1 MTYDRIRFRKRFQ
14 KGGRYMFEIRNLSL
28 SFAGRQLLEPTDLI
42 FERGKVYT
50 IYGKSGVGKSS
61 LLNKIGLISATDPSV
76 SYFFD
81 GKEIDTENKKS
92 ASAFIAEEVAF
103 VFQGQNLIND
113 LTVFEN
119 LRLALN
125 FYGLNPDEIE
135 SKIDTV
141 LADLEISSLKHAYPE
156 DLSGGEEQR
165 VTIARALVTEKT
177 LILADEPT
185 SSLDKENREKVSS
198 LLIDLAHKY
207 HKIVLIVS
215 HDEAM
220 IARGDVQLHFKDHQL
235 VGNCLILNSDEGI
248 KDSKKWTSYLSS
260 SHTKLSVLKHR
271 RPFLPR
277 LLAFFIAFV
286 VAIAVTSINFQSL
299 FADKYHQLVNNSLEN
314 GFLVIND
321 SLHLQTTKVL
331 DDFLSFDKDEIAS
344 ISTSQNIQTIKPYIE
359 FLSLGMTFDNSKD
372 YSQLQ
377 KNFQPTLTI
386 DGQTRSLTRNFSIQ
400 PLYQT
405 NTTQRQIE
413 YFDRSNEKGIYL
425 SEQFIS
431 DEKLPNIVSG
441 STVTLTFYIPISL
454 YESSMEKE
462 GNVLKGDGDLF
473 VKVDKTY
480 PVLGIVKK
488 SYPFEYSPHG
498 NTLFMN
504 IAEMEE
510 LQNEAIQQH
519 PMTKMALD
527 GFPLKSWMPSAIHVL
542 LKDSSAIPEELS
554 RIRAI
559 SSQITILSSYENY
572 EEFNKGLTYIRQFL
586 MLLSLVLLILV
597 IAVLSFVFFL
607 LNRPRRFEVGIL
619 KSLGYSTQNIV
630 WLFLKELIGYG
641 KTISILASCLLVILS
656 ILAIQ
661 VLKLE
666 VSDVFQFYLTS
677 VFTLIGLSVSVL
689 IISGLLPI
697 YTTCRQT
704 VVDTIRKNG

>member
-1 MTYDRIRFRKRFQ
+1 
-14 KGGRYMFEIRNLSL
+14 MFEIRNLSL
-28 SFAGRQLLEPTDLI
+28 SFAGRRLLEPTDLI

-61 LLNKIGLISATDPSV
+61 LLNKIGLLSATDPSV

-81 GKEIDTENKKS
+81 GKEIDIENKKS
-92 ASAFIAEEVAF
+92 VSVFIAEEVAF
-103 VFQGQNLIND
+103 VFQGRNLIND

-125 FYGLNPDEIE
+125 FYDLSPDEIE

-141 LADLEISSLKHAYPE
+141 LADLQISSLKHAYPE

-165 VTIARALVTEKT
+165 VAIARALVTGKT

-185 SSLDKENREKVSS
+185 SSLDKENREKVSA

-220 IARGDVQLHFKDHQL
+220 IAIGDVQLHFKDHKL

-248 KDSKKWTSYLSS
+248 KDYKKWSSCLSS

-277 LLAFFIAFV
+277 LLAFFISLV

-331 DDFLSFDKDEIAS
+331 DDFLSFDKEEITS
-344 ISTSQNIQTIKPYIE
+344 ISTSQNIQTVNPYIE

-441 STVTLTFYIPISL
+441 TTVTLTFYIPISL
-454 YESSMEKE
+454 YESSIEKE
-462 GNVLKGDGDLF
+462 GNILKGDGDLF

-488 SYPFEYSPHG
+488 SYPFEYSPYG

-542 LKDSSAIPEELS
+542 LKDSGAIPEELS

-656 ILAIQ
+656 ILAMQ

-666 VSDVFQFYLTS
+666 ISDVFKFYLTS

>member
-1 MTYDRIRFRKRFQ
+1 
-14 KGGRYMFEIRNLSL
+14 MFEIRNLSL
-28 SFAGRQLLEPTDLI
+28 SFAGRWLLEPTDLI

-61 LLNKIGLISATDPSV
+61 LLNKIGLLSATDPSV

-81 GKEIDTENKKS
+81 GKEIDIENKKS
-92 ASAFIAEEVAF
+92 VSVFIAEEVAF
-103 VFQGQNLIND
+103 VFQGRNLIND

-125 FYGLNPDEIE
+125 FYDLSPDEIE

-141 LADLEISSLKHAYPE
+141 LVDLQISSLKHAYPE

-165 VTIARALVTEKT
+165 VAIARALVTGKT

-185 SSLDKENREKVSS
+185 SSLDKENREKVSA

-220 IARGDVQLHFKDHQL
+220 IAIGDVQLHFKDHKL

-248 KDSKKWTSYLSS
+248 KDSKKWFSCLSS

-277 LLAFFIAFV
+277 LLAFFIALV

-299 FADKYHQLVNNSLEN
+299 FADKYHKLVNNSLEN

-331 DDFLSFDKDEIAS
+331 DDFLSFDKEEITS
-344 ISTSQNIQTIKPYIE
+344 ISTSQNIQTVKPYME

-386 DGQTRSLTRNFSIQ
+386 DGQIRSLTRNFSIQ

-441 STVTLTFYIPISL
+441 TTVTLTFYIPISL
-454 YESSMEKE
+454 YESSIEKE
-462 GNVLKGDGDLF
+462 GNILKGDGDLF

-488 SYPFEYSPHG
+488 SYPFEYSPYG

-542 LKDSSAIPEELS
+542 LKDSGAIPEELS

-656 ILAIQ
+656 ILAMQ

-666 VSDVFQFYLTS
+666 ISDVFKFYLTS

>member
-1 MTYDRIRFRKRFQ
+1 
-14 KGGRYMFEIRNLSL
+14 MFEIRNLSL
-28 SFAGRQLLEPTDLI
+28 SFAGRRLLEPTDLI

-61 LLNKIGLISATDPSV
+61 LLNKIGLLSATDHSV

-81 GKEIDTENKKS
+81 GKEIDIENKKS
-92 ASAFIAEEVAF
+92 VSVFIAEEVAF
-103 VFQGQNLIND
+103 VFQGRNLIND

-125 FYGLNPDEIE
+125 FYGLSPDEIE

-141 LADLEISSLKHAYPE
+141 LADLQISSLKHAYPE

-165 VTIARALVTEKT
+165 VTIARALVTGKT

-185 SSLDKENREKVSS
+185 SSLDKENREKVSA

-215 HDEAM
+215 YDEAM
-220 IARGDVQLHFKDHQL
+220 IAIGDVQLHFKDHKL

-248 KDSKKWTSYLSS
+248 KDSKKWSSCLSS

-277 LLAFFIAFV
+277 LLAFFIALV

-331 DDFLSFDKDEIAS
+331 DDFLSFDKEEITS
-344 ISTSQNIQTIKPYIE
+344 ISTSQNIQTVKPYME

-431 DEKLPNIVSG
+431 DEKLPNIVAG
-441 STVTLTFYIPISL
+441 TTVTLTFYIPISL
-454 YESSMEKE
+454 YESSIEKE
-462 GNVLKGDGDLF
+462 GNILKGDGDLF

-488 SYPFEYSPHG
+488 SYPFEYSPYG

-542 LKDSSAIPEELS
+542 LKDSGAIPEELS

-586 MLLSLVLLILV
+586 MLLSLVLLILI

-656 ILAIQ
+656 ILAMQ

-666 VSDVFQFYLTS
+666 ISDVFKFYLTS

>member
-1 MTYDRIRFRKRFQ
+1 
-14 KGGRYMFEIRNLSL
+14 MFEIRNLSL
-28 SFAGRQLLEPTDLI
+28 SFAGRRLLEPTDLI

-61 LLNKIGLISATDPSV
+61 LLNKIGLLSATDPSV

-81 GKEIDTENKKS
+81 GKEIDIENKKS
-92 ASAFIAEEVAF
+92 VSVFIAEEVAF
-103 VFQGQNLIND
+103 VFQGRNLIND

-125 FYGLNPDEIE
+125 FYDLSPDEIE

-141 LADLEISSLKHAYPE
+141 LADLQISSLKHAYPE

-165 VTIARALVTEKT
+165 VAIARALVTGKT

-185 SSLDKENREKVSS
+185 SSLDKENREKVSA

-220 IARGDVQLHFKDHQL
+220 IAIGDVQLHFKDHKL
-235 VGNCLILNSDEGI
+235 VENCLILNSDEGI
-248 KDSKKWTSYLSS
+248 KDSKKWSSCLSS

-277 LLAFFIAFV
+277 LLAFFIALV

-331 DDFLSFDKDEIAS
+331 DDFLSFDKEEITS
-344 ISTSQNIQTIKPYIE
+344 ISTSQNIQTVKPYME

-386 DGQTRSLTRNFSIQ
+386 DGQNRSLTRNFSIQ

-441 STVTLTFYIPISL
+441 TTVTLTFYIPISL
-454 YESSMEKE
+454 YESSIEKE
-462 GNVLKGDGDLF
+462 GNILKGDGDLF

-488 SYPFEYSPHG
+488 SYPFEYSPYG

-519 PMTKMALD
+519 PMTKIALD

-542 LKDSSAIPEELS
+542 LKDSGAIPEELS

-656 ILAIQ
+656 ILAMQ

-666 VSDVFQFYLTS
+666 ISDVFKFYLTS

>member
-1 MTYDRIRFRKRFQ
+1 
-14 KGGRYMFEIRNLSL
+14 MFEIRNLSL
-28 SFAGRQLLEPTDLI
+28 SFAGRRLLEPTDLI

-61 LLNKIGLISATDPSV
+61 LLNKIGLLSATDPSV

-81 GKEIDTENKKS
+81 GKEIDIENKKS
-92 ASAFIAEEVAF
+92 VSVFIAEEVAF
-103 VFQGQNLIND
+103 VFQGRNLIND

-125 FYGLNPDEIE
+125 FYDLSPDEIE

-141 LADLEISSLKHAYPE
+141 LADLQISSLKHAYPE

-165 VTIARALVTEKT
+165 VAIARALVTGKT

-185 SSLDKENREKVSS
+185 SSLDKENREKVSA

-220 IARGDVQLHFKDHQL
+220 IAIGDVQLHFKDHKL

-248 KDSKKWTSYLSS
+248 KDSKKWSSCLSS

-277 LLAFFIAFV
+277 LLAFFIALV

-331 DDFLSFDKDEIAS
+331 DDFLSFDKEEITS
-344 ISTSQNIQTIKPYIE
+344 ISTSQNIQTVKPYME

-386 DGQTRSLTRNFSIQ
+386 DGQIRSLTRNFSIQ

-441 STVTLTFYIPISL
+441 TTVTLTFYIPISL
-454 YESSMEKE
+454 YESSIEKE
-462 GNVLKGDGDLF
+462 GNILKGDGDLF

-488 SYPFEYSPHG
+488 SYPFEYSPYG

-542 LKDSSAIPEELS
+542 LKDSGAIPEELS

-656 ILAIQ
+656 ILAMQ

-666 VSDVFQFYLTS
+666 ISDVFKFYLTS

>member
-1 MTYDRIRFRKRFQ
+1 
-14 KGGRYMFEIRNLSL
+14 MFEIRNLSL
-28 SFAGRQLLEPTDLI
+28 SFAGRRLLEPTDLI

-61 LLNKIGLISATDPSV
+61 LLNKIGLLSATDPSV

-81 GKEIDTENKKS
+81 GKEIDIENKKS
-92 ASAFIAEEVAF
+92 VSVFIAEEVAF
-103 VFQGQNLIND
+103 VFQGRNLIND

-125 FYGLNPDEIE
+125 FYDLSPDEIE

-141 LADLEISSLKHAYPE
+141 LADLQISSLKHAYPE

-165 VTIARALVTEKT
+165 VAIARALVTGKT

-185 SSLDKENREKVSS
+185 SSLDKENREKISA

-220 IARGDVQLHFKDHQL
+220 IAIGDVQLHFKDHKL

-248 KDSKKWTSYLSS
+248 KDSKKWSSCLSS
-260 SHTKLSVLKHR
+260 FHTKLSVLKHR

-277 LLAFFIAFV
+277 LLAFFISLV

-331 DDFLSFDKDEIAS
+331 DDFLSFDKEEITS
-344 ISTSQNIQTIKPYIE
+344 ISTSQNIQTVNPYIE

-441 STVTLTFYIPISL
+441 TTVTLTFYIPISL
-454 YESSMEKE
+454 YESSIEKE
-462 GNVLKGDGDLF
+462 GNILKGDGGLF

-488 SYPFEYSPHG
+488 SYPFEYSPYG

-542 LKDSSAIPEELS
+542 LKDSGAIPEELS

-656 ILAIQ
+656 ILAMQ

-666 VSDVFQFYLTS
+666 ISDVFKFYLTS

>member
-1 MTYDRIRFRKRFQ
+1 
-14 KGGRYMFEIRNLSL
+14 MFEIRNLSL
-28 SFAGRQLLEPTDLI
+28 SFAGRRLLEPTDLI

-61 LLNKIGLISATDPSV
+61 LLNKIGLLSATDPSV

-81 GKEIDTENKKS
+81 GKEIDIENKKS
-92 ASAFIAEEVAF
+92 VSVFIAEEVAF
-103 VFQGQNLIND
+103 VFQGRNLIND

-125 FYGLNPDEIE
+125 FYDLSPDEIE

-141 LADLEISSLKHAYPE
+141 LADLQISSLKHAYPE

-165 VTIARALVTEKT
+165 VAIARALVTGKT

-185 SSLDKENREKVSS
+185 SSLDKENREKVSA

-220 IARGDVQLHFKDHQL
+220 IAIGDVQLHFKDHKL

-248 KDSKKWTSYLSS
+248 KDSKKWSSCLSS

-277 LLAFFIAFV
+277 LLAFFISLV

-331 DDFLSFDKDEIAS
+331 DDFLSFDKEEITS
-344 ISTSQNIQTIKPYIE
+344 ISTSQNIQTVNPYIE

-441 STVTLTFYIPISL
+441 TTVTLTFYIPISL
-454 YESSMEKE
+454 YESSIEKE
-462 GNVLKGDGDLF
+462 GNILKGDGDLF

-488 SYPFEYSPHG
+488 SYPFEYSPYG

-527 GFPLKSWMPSAIHVL
+527 GFPLKSWMPSTIHVL
-542 LKDSSAIPEELS
+542 LKDSGAIPEELS

-656 ILAIQ
+656 ILAMQ

-666 VSDVFQFYLTS
+666 ISDVFKFYLTS

>member
-1 MTYDRIRFRKRFQ
+1 
-14 KGGRYMFEIRNLSL
+14 MFEIRNLSL
-28 SFAGRQLLEPTDLI
+28 SFAGRRLLEPTDLI

-61 LLNKIGLISATDPSV
+61 LLNKIGLLSATDPSV

-81 GKEIDTENKKS
+81 GKEIDIENKKS
-92 ASAFIAEEVAF
+92 VSVFIAEEVAF
-103 VFQGQNLIND
+103 VFQGRNLIND

-125 FYGLNPDEIE
+125 FYDLSPDEIE

-141 LADLEISSLKHAYPE
+141 LADLQISSLKHAYPE

-165 VTIARALVTEKT
+165 VAIARALVTGKT

-185 SSLDKENREKVSS
+185 SSLDKENREKVSA
-198 LLIDLAHKY
+198 LLIDLDHKY

-220 IARGDVQLHFKDHQL
+220 IAIGDVQLHFKDHKL

-248 KDSKKWTSYLSS
+248 KDSKKWSSCLSS

-277 LLAFFIAFV
+277 LLAFFISLV

-331 DDFLSFDKDEIAS
+331 DDFLSFDKEEITS
-344 ISTSQNIQTIKPYIE
+344 ISTSQNIQTVNPYIE

-441 STVTLTFYIPISL
+441 TTVTLTFYIPISL
-454 YESSMEKE
+454 YESSIEKE
-462 GNVLKGDGDLF
+462 GNILKGDGDLF

-488 SYPFEYSPHG
+488 SYPFEYSPYG

-542 LKDSSAIPEELS
+542 LKDSGAIPEELS

-656 ILAIQ
+656 ILAMQ

-666 VSDVFQFYLTS
+666 ISDVFKFYLTS

>member
-1 MTYDRIRFRKRFQ
+1 
-14 KGGRYMFEIRNLSL
+14 MFEIRNLSL
-28 SFAGRQLLEPTDLI
+28 SFAGRRLLEPTDLI

-61 LLNKIGLISATDPSV
+61 LLNKIGLLSATDPSV

-81 GKEIDTENKKS
+81 GKEIDIENKKS
-92 ASAFIAEEVAF
+92 VSVFIAEEVAF
-103 VFQGQNLIND
+103 VFQGRNLIND

-125 FYGLNPDEIE
+125 FYGLSPDEIE

-141 LADLEISSLKHAYPE
+141 LADLQISSLKHAYPE

-165 VTIARALVTEKT
+165 VAIARALVTGKT

-185 SSLDKENREKVSS
+185 SSLDKENREKVSA

-215 HDEAM
+215 NDEAM
-220 IARGDVQLHFKDHQL
+220 IAIGDVQLHFKDHKL

-248 KDSKKWTSYLSS
+248 KDSKKWSSCLSS

-277 LLAFFIAFV
+277 LLAFFIALV

-331 DDFLSFDKDEIAS
+331 DDFLSFDKEEITS
-344 ISTSQNIQTIKPYIE
+344 ISTSQNIQTVKPYME

-441 STVTLTFYIPISL
+441 TTVTLTFYIPISL
-454 YESSMEKE
+454 YESSIEKE
-462 GNVLKGDGDLF
+462 GNILKGDGDLF

-488 SYPFEYSPHG
+488 SYPFEYSPYG

-542 LKDSSAIPEELS
+542 LKDSGAIPEELS

-656 ILAIQ
+656 ILAMQ

-666 VSDVFQFYLTS
+666 ISDVFKFYLTS
-677 VFTLIGLSVSVL
+677 VLTLIGLSVSVL

>member
-1 MTYDRIRFRKRFQ
+1 
-14 KGGRYMFEIRNLSL
+14 MFEIRNLSL
-28 SFAGRQLLEPTDLI
+28 SFAGRRLLEPTDLI

-61 LLNKIGLISATDPSV
+61 LLNKIGLLSATDPSV

-81 GKEIDTENKKS
+81 GKEIDIENKKS
-92 ASAFIAEEVAF
+92 VSVFIAEEVAF
-103 VFQGQNLIND
+103 VFQGRNLIND

-125 FYGLNPDEIE
+125 FYDLSPDEIE

-141 LADLEISSLKHAYPE
+141 LADLQISSLKHAYPE

-165 VTIARALVTEKT
+165 VAIARALVTGKT

-185 SSLDKENREKVSS
+185 SSLDKENREKVSA

-220 IARGDVQLHFKDHQL
+220 IAIGDVQLHFKDHKL

-248 KDSKKWTSYLSS
+248 KDSKKWSSCFSS

-277 LLAFFIAFV
+277 LLAFFIALV

-331 DDFLSFDKDEIAS
+331 DDFLSFDKEEITS
-344 ISTSQNIQTIKPYIE
+344 ISTSQNIQTVKPYME

-386 DGQTRSLTRNFSIQ
+386 DGQTRNLTRNFSIQ

-441 STVTLTFYIPISL
+441 TTVTLTFYIPISL
-454 YESSMEKE
+454 YESSIEKE
-462 GNVLKGDGDLF
+462 GNILKGDGDLF

-504 IAEMEE
+504 ISEMEE

-542 LKDSSAIPEELS
+542 LKDSGAIPEELS

-656 ILAIQ
+656 ILAMQ

-666 VSDVFQFYLTS
+666 ISDVFKFYLTS

>member
-1 MTYDRIRFRKRFQ
+1 
-14 KGGRYMFEIRNLSL
+14 MFEIRNLSL

-92 ASAFIAEEVAF
+92 VSAFIAEEVAF

-135 SKIDTV
+135 SKINTV

-165 VTIARALVTEKT
+165 VAIARALVTEKT

-331 DDFLSFDKDEIAS
+331 DDFLSFDKEEITS

-425 SEQFIS
+425 SEQFVS
-431 DEKLPNIVSG
+431 DQKLPNIVSG

-454 YESSMEKE
+454 YESSIEKE

>member
-1 MTYDRIRFRKRFQ
+1 
-14 KGGRYMFEIRNLSL
+14 MFEIRNLSL
-28 SFAGRQLLEPTDLI
+28 SFAGRRLLEPTDLI

-61 LLNKIGLISATDPSV
+61 LLNKIGLLSATDPSV

-81 GKEIDTENKKS
+81 GKEIDIENKKS
-92 ASAFIAEEVAF
+92 VSVFIAEEVAF
-103 VFQGQNLIND
+103 VFQGRNLIND

-125 FYGLNPDEIE
+125 FYDLSPDEIE

-141 LADLEISSLKHAYPE
+141 LADLQISSLKHAYPE

-165 VTIARALVTEKT
+165 VAIARALVTGKT

-185 SSLDKENREKVSS
+185 SSLDKENREKISA

-220 IARGDVQLHFKDHQL
+220 IAIGDVQLHFKDHKL

-248 KDSKKWTSYLSS
+248 KDSKKWSSCLLS

-277 LLAFFIAFV
+277 LLAFFISLV

-331 DDFLSFDKDEIAS
+331 DDFLSFDKEEITS
-344 ISTSQNIQTIKPYIE
+344 ISTSQNIQTVNPYIE

-441 STVTLTFYIPISL
+441 TTVTLTFYIPISL
-454 YESSMEKE
+454 YESSIEKE
-462 GNVLKGDGDLF
+462 GNILKGDGGLF

-488 SYPFEYSPHG
+488 SYPFEYSPYG

-542 LKDSSAIPEELS
+542 LKDSGAIPEELS

-656 ILAIQ
+656 ILAMQ

-666 VSDVFQFYLTS
+666 ISDVFKFYLTS

>member
-1 MTYDRIRFRKRFQ
+1 
-14 KGGRYMFEIRNLSL
+14 MFEIRNLSL
-28 SFAGRQLLEPTDLI
+28 SFAGRWLLEPTDLI

-61 LLNKIGLISATDPSV
+61 LLNKIGLLSATDPSV

-81 GKEIDTENKKS
+81 GKEIDIENKKS
-92 ASAFIAEEVAF
+92 VSVFIAEEVAF
-103 VFQGQNLIND
+103 VFQGRNLIND

-125 FYGLNPDEIE
+125 FYDLSPDEIE

-141 LADLEISSLKHAYPE
+141 LADLQISSLKHAYPE

-165 VTIARALVTEKT
+165 VAIARALVTGKT

-185 SSLDKENREKVSS
+185 SSLDKENREKVSA

-220 IARGDVQLHFKDHQL
+220 IAIGDVQLHFKDHKL

-248 KDSKKWTSYLSS
+248 KDSKKWFSCLSS

-277 LLAFFIAFV
+277 LLAFFIALV

-299 FADKYHQLVNNSLEN
+299 FADKYHKLVNNSLEN

-331 DDFLSFDKDEIAS
+331 DDFLSFDKEEITS
-344 ISTSQNIQTIKPYIE
+344 ISTSQNIQTVKPYME

-386 DGQTRSLTRNFSIQ
+386 DGQIRSLTRNFSIQ

-441 STVTLTFYIPISL
+441 TTVTLTFYIPISL
-454 YESSMEKE
+454 YESSIEKE
-462 GNVLKGDGDLF
+462 GNILKGDGDLF

-488 SYPFEYSPHG
+488 SYPFEYSPYG

-542 LKDSSAIPEELS
+542 LKDSGAIPEELS

-656 ILAIQ
+656 ILAMQ

-666 VSDVFQFYLTS
+666 ISDVFKFYLTS

>member
-1 MTYDRIRFRKRFQ
+1 MIQQNKESDFK

-28 SFAGRQLLEPTDLI
+28 SFAGRRLLEPTDLI

-61 LLNKIGLISATDPSV
+61 LLNKIGLLSATYPSV

-81 GKEIDTENKKS
+81 GKEIDIENKKS
-92 ASAFIAEEVAF
+92 VSVFIAEEVAF
-103 VFQGQNLIND
+103 VFQGRNLIND

-125 FYGLNPDEIE
+125 FYDLSPDEIE

-141 LADLEISSLKHAYPE
+141 LADLQISSLKHAYPE

-165 VTIARALVTEKT
+165 VAIARALVTGKT

-185 SSLDKENREKVSS
+185 SSLDKENREKVSA

-220 IARGDVQLHFKDHQL
+220 IAIGDVQLHFKDHKL

-248 KDSKKWTSYLSS
+248 KDSKKWSSCLSS

-277 LLAFFIAFV
+277 LLAFFISLV

-331 DDFLSFDKDEIAS
+331 DDFLSFDKEEITS
-344 ISTSQNIQTIKPYIE
+344 ISTSQNIQTVNPYIE

-441 STVTLTFYIPISL
+441 TTVTLTFYIPISL
-454 YESSMEKE
+454 YESSIEKE
-462 GNVLKGDGDLF
+462 GNILKGDGDLF

-488 SYPFEYSPHG
+488 SYPFEYSPYG

-542 LKDSSAIPEELS
+542 LKDSGAIPEELS

-656 ILAIQ
+656 ILAMQ

-666 VSDVFQFYLTS
+666 ISDVFKFYLTS

>member
-1 MTYDRIRFRKRFQ
+1 
-14 KGGRYMFEIRNLSL
+14 MFEIRNLSL
-28 SFAGRQLLEPTDLI
+28 SFAGRRLLEPTDLI

-50 IYGKSGVGKSS
+50 IYGKSGVGKFS
-61 LLNKIGLISATDPSV
+61 LLNKIGLLSATDPSV

-81 GKEIDTENKKS
+81 GKEIDIENKKS
-92 ASAFIAEEVAF
+92 VSVFIAEEVAF
-103 VFQGQNLIND
+103 VFQGRNLIND

-125 FYGLNPDEIE
+125 FYDLSPDEIE

-141 LADLEISSLKHAYPE
+141 LADLQISSLKHAYPE

-165 VTIARALVTEKT
+165 VAIARALVTGKT

-185 SSLDKENREKVSS
+185 SSLDKENREKVSA

-220 IARGDVQLHFKDHQL
+220 IAIGDVQLHFKDHKL

-248 KDSKKWTSYLSS
+248 KDSKKWSSCLSS

-277 LLAFFIAFV
+277 LLAFFISLV

-331 DDFLSFDKDEIAS
+331 DDFLSFDKEEITS
-344 ISTSQNIQTIKPYIE
+344 ISTSQNIQTVNPYIE

-441 STVTLTFYIPISL
+441 TTVTLTFYIPISL
-454 YESSMEKE
+454 YESSIEKE
-462 GNVLKGDGDLF
+462 GNILKGDGDLF

-488 SYPFEYSPHG
+488 SYPFEYSPYG

-542 LKDSSAIPEELS
+542 LKDSGAIPEELS

-641 KTISILASCLLVILS
+641 KIISILASCLLVILS
-656 ILAIQ
+656 ILAMQ

-666 VSDVFQFYLTS
+666 ISDVFKFYLTS

>member
-1 MTYDRIRFRKRFQ
+1 
-14 KGGRYMFEIRNLSL
+14 MFEIRNLSL
-28 SFAGRQLLEPTDLI
+28 SFAGRRLLEPTDLI

-61 LLNKIGLISATDPSV
+61 LLNKIGLLSATDPSV

-81 GKEIDTENKKS
+81 GKEIDIENKKS
-92 ASAFIAEEVAF
+92 VSVFIAEEVAF
-103 VFQGQNLIND
+103 VFQGRNLIND

-125 FYGLNPDEIE
+125 FYGLSPDEIE

-141 LADLEISSLKHAYPE
+141 LADLQISSLKHAYPE

-165 VTIARALVTEKT
+165 VAIARALVTGKT

-185 SSLDKENREKVSS
+185 SSLDKENREKVSA

-220 IARGDVQLHFKDHQL
+220 IVIGDVQLHFKDHKL
-235 VGNCLILNSDEGI
+235 VENCLILNSDEGI
-248 KDSKKWTSYLSS
+248 KDSKKWSSCLSS

-277 LLAFFIAFV
+277 LLAFFIALV

-331 DDFLSFDKDEIAS
+331 DDFLSFDKEEITS
-344 ISTSQNIQTIKPYIE
+344 ISTSQNIQTVKPYME

-441 STVTLTFYIPISL
+441 TTVTLTFYIPISL
-454 YESSMEKE
+454 YESSIEKE
-462 GNVLKGDGDLF
+462 GNILKGDGDLF

-488 SYPFEYSPHG
+488 SYPFEYSPYG

-542 LKDSSAIPEELS
+542 LKDSGAIPEELS

-656 ILAIQ
+656 ILAMQ

-666 VSDVFQFYLTS
+666 ISDVFKFYLTS
-677 VFTLIGLSVSVL
+677 VLTLIGLSVSVL

>member
-1 MTYDRIRFRKRFQ
+1 
-14 KGGRYMFEIRNLSL
+14 MFEIRNLSL
-28 SFAGRQLLEPTDLI
+28 SFAGRRLLEPTDLI

-61 LLNKIGLISATDPSV
+61 LLNKIGLLSATDPSV

-81 GKEIDTENKKS
+81 GKEIDIENKKS
-92 ASAFIAEEVAF
+92 VSVFIAEEVAF
-103 VFQGQNLIND
+103 VFQGRNLIND
-113 LTVFEN
+113 LIVFEN

-125 FYGLNPDEIE
+125 FYDLSPDEIE

-141 LADLEISSLKHAYPE
+141 LADLQISSLKHAYPE

-165 VTIARALVTEKT
+165 VAIARALVTGKT

-185 SSLDKENREKVSS
+185 SSLDKENREKVSA

-220 IARGDVQLHFKDHQL
+220 IAIGDVQLHFKDHKL

-248 KDSKKWTSYLSS
+248 KDSKKWSSCLSS

-277 LLAFFIAFV
+277 LLAFFISLV

-331 DDFLSFDKDEIAS
+331 DDFLSFDKEEITS
-344 ISTSQNIQTIKPYIE
+344 ISTSQNIQTVNPYIE

-441 STVTLTFYIPISL
+441 TTVTLTFYIPISL
-454 YESSMEKE
+454 YESSIEKE
-462 GNVLKGDGDLF
+462 GNILKGDGDLF

-488 SYPFEYSPHG
+488 SYPFEYSPYG

-542 LKDSSAIPEELS
+542 LKDSGAIPEELS

-656 ILAIQ
+656 ILAMQ

-666 VSDVFQFYLTS
+666 ISDVFKFYLTS

-704 VVDTIRKNG
+704 VVDTIQKNG

>member
-1 MTYDRIRFRKRFQ
+1 
-14 KGGRYMFEIRNLSL
+14 GGRYMFEIRNLSL
-28 SFAGRQLLEPTDLI
+28 SFAGRRLLEPTDLI

-61 LLNKIGLISATDPSV
+61 LLNKIGLLSATDPSV

-81 GKEIDTENKKS
+81 GKEIDIENKKS
-92 ASAFIAEEVAF
+92 VSVFIAEEVAF
-103 VFQGQNLIND
+103 VFQGRNLIND

-125 FYGLNPDEIE
+125 FYDLSPDEIE

-141 LADLEISSLKHAYPE
+141 LADLQISSLKHAYPE

-165 VTIARALVTEKT
+165 VAIARALVTGKT

-185 SSLDKENREKVSS
+185 SSLDKENREKVSA

-220 IARGDVQLHFKDHQL
+220 IAIGDVQLHFKDHKL

-248 KDSKKWTSYLSS
+248 KDSKKWSSCLSS

-277 LLAFFIAFV
+277 LLAFFISLV

-331 DDFLSFDKDEIAS
+331 DDFLSFDKEEITS
-344 ISTSQNIQTIKPYIE
+344 ISTSQNIQTVNPYIE

-441 STVTLTFYIPISL
+441 TTVTLTFYIPISL
-454 YESSMEKE
+454 YESSIEKE
-462 GNVLKGDGDLF
+462 GNILKGDGDLF

-488 SYPFEYSPHG
+488 SYPFEYSPYG

-542 LKDSSAIPEELS
+542 LKDSGAIPEELS

-656 ILAIQ
+656 ILAMQ

-666 VSDVFQFYLTS
+666 ISDVFKFYLTS

>member
-1 MTYDRIRFRKRFQ
+1 
-14 KGGRYMFEIRNLSL
+14 MFEIRNLSL
-28 SFAGRQLLEPTDLI
+28 SFAGRRLLEPTDLI

-61 LLNKIGLISATDPSV
+61 LLNKIGLLSATYPSV

-81 GKEIDTENKKS
+81 GKEIDIENKKS
-92 ASAFIAEEVAF
+92 VSVFIAEEVAF
-103 VFQGQNLIND
+103 VFQGRNLIND

-125 FYGLNPDEIE
+125 FYDLSPDEIE

-141 LADLEISSLKHAYPE
+141 LADLQISSLKHAYPE

-165 VTIARALVTEKT
+165 VAIARALVTGKT

-185 SSLDKENREKVSS
+185 SSLDKENREKVSA

-220 IARGDVQLHFKDHQL
+220 IAIGDVQLHFKDHKL

-248 KDSKKWTSYLSS
+248 KDSKKWSSCLSS

-277 LLAFFIAFV
+277 LLAFFISLV

-331 DDFLSFDKDEIAS
+331 DDFLSFDKEEITS
-344 ISTSQNIQTIKPYIE
+344 ISTSQNIQTVNPYIE

-441 STVTLTFYIPISL
+441 TTVTLTFYIPISL
-454 YESSMEKE
+454 YESSIEKE
-462 GNVLKGDGDLF
+462 GNILKGDGDLF

-488 SYPFEYSPHG
+488 SYPFEYSPYG

-542 LKDSSAIPEELS
+542 LKDSGAIPEELS

-656 ILAIQ
+656 ILAMQ

-666 VSDVFQFYLTS
+666 ISDVFKFYLTS

>member
-1 MTYDRIRFRKRFQ
+1 
-14 KGGRYMFEIRNLSL
+14 MFEIRNLSL
-28 SFAGRQLLEPTDLI
+28 SFAGRRLLEPTDLI

-61 LLNKIGLISATDPSV
+61 LLNKIGLLSATDPSV

-81 GKEIDTENKKS
+81 GKEIDIENKKS
-92 ASAFIAEEVAF
+92 VSVFIAEEVAF
-103 VFQGQNLIND
+103 VFQGRNLIND

-125 FYGLNPDEIE
+125 FYDLSPDEIE

-141 LADLEISSLKHAYPE
+141 LADLQISSLKHAYPE

-165 VTIARALVTEKT
+165 VAIARALVTGKT

-185 SSLDKENREKVSS
+185 SSLDKENREKVSA

-220 IARGDVQLHFKDHQL
+220 IAIGDVQLHFKDHKL

-248 KDSKKWTSYLSS
+248 KDSKKWSSCLSS

-277 LLAFFIAFV
+277 LLAFFISLV

-331 DDFLSFDKDEIAS
+331 DDFLSFDKEEITS
-344 ISTSQNIQTIKPYIE
+344 ISTSQNIQTVNPYIE

-400 PLYQT
+400 PLYKT

-413 YFDRSNEKGIYL
+413 YFVRSNEKGIYL

-441 STVTLTFYIPISL
+441 TTVTLTFYIPISL
-454 YESSMEKE
+454 YESSIEKE
-462 GNVLKGDGDLF
+462 GNILKGDGDLF

-488 SYPFEYSPHG
+488 SYPFEYSPYG

-542 LKDSSAIPEELS
+542 LKDSGAIPEELS

-656 ILAIQ
+656 ILAMQ

-666 VSDVFQFYLTS
+666 ISDVFKFYLTS

>member
-1 MTYDRIRFRKRFQ
+1 MTYDRIKLRKRFQ
-14 KGGRYMFEIRNLSL
+14 KGGCYMFEIRNLSL
-28 SFAGRQLLEPTDLI
+28 SFAGRRLLEPTDLI

-92 ASAFIAEEVAF
+92 VSAFIAEEVAF

-125 FYGLNPDEIE
+125 FYGLNPDKIE
-135 SKIDTV
+135 NKIDTV
-141 LADLEISSLKHAYPE
+141 LADLQISSLKHAYPE

-165 VTIARALVTEKT
+165 VAIARALVTEKT

-321 SLHLQTTKVL
+321 SLHLQATKVL
-331 DDFLSFDKDEIAS
+331 DDFLSFDKEEINS

-372 YSQLQ
+372 YSKLQ

-425 SEQFIS
+425 SEQFVS
-431 DEKLPNIVSG
+431 DQKLPNIVSG

-454 YESSMEKE
+454 YESSIEKE

-488 SYPFEYSPHG
+488 SYPIEYSPHG

-504 IAEMEE
+504 ISEMEE

-572 EEFNKGLTYIRQFL
+572 KEFNKGLTYIRQFL

>member
-1 MTYDRIRFRKRFQ
+1 
-14 KGGRYMFEIRNLSL
+14 MFEIRNLSL
-28 SFAGRQLLEPTDLI
+28 SFAGRRLLEPTDLI

-61 LLNKIGLISATDPSV
+61 LLNKIGLLSATDPSV

-81 GKEIDTENKKS
+81 GKEIDIENKKS
-92 ASAFIAEEVAF
+92 VSVFIAEEVAF
-103 VFQGQNLIND
+103 VFQGRNLIND

-125 FYGLNPDEIE
+125 FYDLSPDEIE

-141 LADLEISSLKHAYPE
+141 LADLQISSLKHAYPE

-165 VTIARALVTEKT
+165 VAIARALVTEKT

-185 SSLDKENREKVSS
+185 SSLDKENREKVSA

-220 IARGDVQLHFKDHQL
+220 IAIGDVQLHFKDHKL

-248 KDSKKWTSYLSS
+248 KDSKKWSSCLSS

-277 LLAFFIAFV
+277 LLAFFIALV

-331 DDFLSFDKDEIAS
+331 DDFLSFDKEEITS
-344 ISTSQNIQTIKPYIE
+344 ISTSQNIQTVKPYME

-441 STVTLTFYIPISL
+441 TTVTLTFYIPISL
-454 YESSMEKE
+454 YESSIEKE

-488 SYPFEYSPHG
+488 SYPFEYSPYG

-542 LKDSSAIPEELS
+542 LKDSGAIPEELS

-619 KSLGYSTQNIV
+619 ESLGYSTQNIV

-656 ILAIQ
+656 ILAMQ

-666 VSDVFQFYLTS
+666 ISDVFKFYLTS

>member
-1 MTYDRIRFRKRFQ
+1 
-14 KGGRYMFEIRNLSL
+14 MFEIRNLSL
-28 SFAGRQLLEPTDLI
+28 SFAGRRLLEPTDLI

-61 LLNKIGLISATDPSV
+61 LLNKIGLLSATDPSV

-81 GKEIDTENKKS
+81 GKEIDIENKKS
-92 ASAFIAEEVAF
+92 VSVFIAEEVAF
-103 VFQGQNLIND
+103 VFQGRNLIND

-125 FYGLNPDEIE
+125 FYGLSPDEIE

-141 LADLEISSLKHAYPE
+141 LADLQISSLKHAYPE

-165 VTIARALVTEKT
+165 VAIARALVTEKT

-185 SSLDKENREKVSS
+185 SSLDKENREKVSA

-220 IARGDVQLHFKDHQL
+220 IVMGDVQLHFKDHKL
-235 VGNCLILNSDEGI
+235 VENCLILNSDEGI
-248 KDSKKWTSYLSS
+248 KDSKKWSSCLSS

-277 LLAFFIAFV
+277 LLAFFIALV

-331 DDFLSFDKDEIAS
+331 DDFLSFDKEEITS
-344 ISTSQNIQTIKPYIE
+344 ISTSQNIQTVKPYME

-431 DEKLPNIVSG
+431 DEKLPNIVAG
-441 STVTLTFYIPISL
+441 TTVTLTFYIPISL
-454 YESSMEKE
+454 YESSIEKE
-462 GNVLKGDGDLF
+462 GNILKGDGDLF

-488 SYPFEYSPHG
+488 SYPFEYSPYG

-542 LKDSSAIPEELS
+542 LKDSGAIPEELS

-656 ILAIQ
+656 ILAMQ

-666 VSDVFQFYLTS
+666 ISDVFKFYLTS

>member
-1 MTYDRIRFRKRFQ
+1 
-14 KGGRYMFEIRNLSL
+14 MFEIRNLSL
-28 SFAGRQLLEPTDLI
+28 SFAGRRLLEPTDLI

-61 LLNKIGLISATDPSV
+61 LLNKIGLLSATDPSV

-81 GKEIDTENKKS
+81 GKEIDIENKKS
-92 ASAFIAEEVAF
+92 VSVFIAEEVAF
-103 VFQGQNLIND
+103 VFQGRNLIND

-125 FYGLNPDEIE
+125 FYDLSPDEIE

-141 LADLEISSLKHAYPE
+141 LADLQISSLKHAYPE

-165 VTIARALVTEKT
+165 VVIARALVTGKT

-185 SSLDKENREKVSS
+185 SSLDKENREKVSA

-220 IARGDVQLHFKDHQL
+220 IAIGDVQLHFKDHKL

-248 KDSKKWTSYLSS
+248 KDSKKWSSCLSS

-277 LLAFFIAFV
+277 LLAFFISLV

-331 DDFLSFDKDEIAS
+331 DDFLSFDKEEITS
-344 ISTSQNIQTIKPYIE
+344 ISTSQNIQTVNPYIE

-425 SEQFIS
+425 SGQFIS

-441 STVTLTFYIPISL
+441 TTVTLTFYIPISL
-454 YESSMEKE
+454 YESSIEKE
-462 GNVLKGDGDLF
+462 GNILKGDGDLF

-488 SYPFEYSPHG
+488 SYPFEYSPYG

-542 LKDSSAIPEELS
+542 LKDSGAIPEELS

-656 ILAIQ
+656 ILAMQ

-666 VSDVFQFYLTS
+666 ISDVFKFYLTS

>member
-1 MTYDRIRFRKRFQ
+1 
-14 KGGRYMFEIRNLSL
+14 MFEIRNLSL
-28 SFAGRQLLEPTDLI
+28 SFAGRRLLEPTDLI

-61 LLNKIGLISATDPSV
+61 LLNKIGLLSATDPSV

-81 GKEIDTENKKS
+81 GKEIDIENKKS
-92 ASAFIAEEVAF
+92 VSVFIAEEVAF
-103 VFQGQNLIND
+103 VFQGRNLIND

-125 FYGLNPDEIE
+125 FYDLSPDEIE

-141 LADLEISSLKHAYPE
+141 LADLQISSLKHAYPE

-165 VTIARALVTEKT
+165 VAIARALVTGKT

-185 SSLDKENREKVSS
+185 SSLDKENREKVSA

-220 IARGDVQLHFKDHQL
+220 IAIGDVQLHFKDHKL

-248 KDSKKWTSYLSS
+248 KDSKKWSSCLSS

-277 LLAFFIAFV
+277 LLAFFIALV
-286 VAIAVTSINFQSL
+286 VAIAVTSINIQSL
-299 FADKYHQLVNNSLEN
+299 FAAKYHQLVNNSLEN

-331 DDFLSFDKDEIAS
+331 DDFLSFDKEEITS
-344 ISTSQNIQTIKPYIE
+344 ISTSQNIQTVKPYME

-441 STVTLTFYIPISL
+441 TTVTLTFYIPISL
-454 YESSMEKE
+454 YESSIEKE
-462 GNVLKGDGDLF
+462 GNILKGDGDLF

-488 SYPFEYSPHG
+488 SYPFEYSPYG

-542 LKDSSAIPEELS
+542 LKDSGAIPEELS

-656 ILAIQ
+656 ILAMQ

-666 VSDVFQFYLTS
+666 ISDVFKFYLTS
-677 VFTLIGLSVSVL
+677 VFTLIGLSVTVL

>member
-1 MTYDRIRFRKRFQ
+1 
-14 KGGRYMFEIRNLSL
+14 MFEIRNLSL
-28 SFAGRQLLEPTDLI
+28 SFAGRRLLEPTDLI

-61 LLNKIGLISATDPSV
+61 LLNKIGLLSATDPSV

-81 GKEIDTENKKS
+81 GKEIDIENKKS
-92 ASAFIAEEVAF
+92 VSVFIAEEVAF
-103 VFQGQNLIND
+103 VFQGRNLIND

-125 FYGLNPDEIE
+125 FYDLSPDEIE

-141 LADLEISSLKHAYPE
+141 LADLQISSLKHAYPE

-165 VTIARALVTEKT
+165 VAIARALVTGKT

-185 SSLDKENREKVSS
+185 SSLDKENREKVSA

-220 IARGDVQLHFKDHQL
+220 IAIGDVQLHFKDHKL
-235 VGNCLILNSDEGI
+235 VGNCLVLNSDEGI
-248 KDSKKWTSYLSS
+248 KDSKKWSSCLSS

-277 LLAFFIAFV
+277 LLAFFIALV

-331 DDFLSFDKDEIAS
+331 DDFLSFDKEEITS
-344 ISTSQNIQTIKPYIE
+344 ISTSQNIQTVKPYME

-441 STVTLTFYIPISL
+441 TTVTLTFYIPISL
-454 YESSMEKE
+454 YESSIEKE
-462 GNVLKGDGDLF
+462 GNILKGDGDLF

-488 SYPFEYSPHG
+488 SYPFEYSPYG

-542 LKDSSAIPEELS
+542 LKDSGAIPEELS

-656 ILAIQ
+656 ILAMQ

-666 VSDVFQFYLTS
+666 ISDVFKFYLTS

>member
-1 MTYDRIRFRKRFQ
+1 
-14 KGGRYMFEIRNLSL
+14 MFEIRNLSL
-28 SFAGRQLLEPTDLI
+28 SFAGRRLLEPTDLI

-61 LLNKIGLISATDPSV
+61 LLNKIGLLSATYPSV

-81 GKEIDTENKKS
+81 GKEIDIENKKS
-92 ASAFIAEEVAF
+92 VSVFIAEEVAF
-103 VFQGQNLIND
+103 VFQGRNLIND

-125 FYGLNPDEIE
+125 FYDLSPDEIE

-141 LADLEISSLKHAYPE
+141 LADLQISPLKHAYPE

-165 VTIARALVTEKT
+165 VAIARALVTGKT

-185 SSLDKENREKVSS
+185 SSLDKENREKVSA

-220 IARGDVQLHFKDHQL
+220 IAIGDVQLHFKDHKL

-248 KDSKKWTSYLSS
+248 KDSKKWSSCLSS

-277 LLAFFIAFV
+277 LLAFFISLV

-331 DDFLSFDKDEIAS
+331 DDFLSFDKEEITS
-344 ISTSQNIQTIKPYIE
+344 ISTSQNIQTVNPYIE

-441 STVTLTFYIPISL
+441 TTVTLTFYIPISL
-454 YESSMEKE
+454 YESSIEKE
-462 GNVLKGDGDLF
+462 GNILKGDGDLF

-488 SYPFEYSPHG
+488 SYPFEYSPYG

-542 LKDSSAIPEELS
+542 LKDSGAIPEELS

-656 ILAIQ
+656 ILAMQ

-666 VSDVFQFYLTS
+666 ISDVFKFYLTS

>member
-1 MTYDRIRFRKRFQ
+1 
-14 KGGRYMFEIRNLSL
+14 MFEIRNLSL
-28 SFAGRQLLEPTDLI
+28 SFAGRRLLEPTDLI

-61 LLNKIGLISATDPSV
+61 LLNKIGLLSATDPSV

-81 GKEIDTENKKS
+81 GKEIDIENKKS
-92 ASAFIAEEVAF
+92 VSVFIAEEVAF
-103 VFQGQNLIND
+103 VFQGRNLIND

-125 FYGLNPDEIE
+125 FYDLSPDEIE

-141 LADLEISSLKHAYPE
+141 LADLQISSLKHAYPE

-165 VTIARALVTEKT
+165 VAIARALVTGKT

-185 SSLDKENREKVSS
+185 SSLDKENREKVSA

-215 HDEAM
+215 YDEAM
-220 IARGDVQLHFKDHQL
+220 IAIGDVQLHFKDHKL

-248 KDSKKWTSYLSS
+248 KDSKKWSSCLSS

-277 LLAFFIAFV
+277 LLAFFISLV

-331 DDFLSFDKDEIAS
+331 DDFLSFDKEEITS
-344 ISTSQNIQTIKPYIE
+344 ISTSQNIQTVNPYIE

-441 STVTLTFYIPISL
+441 TTVTLTFYIPISL
-454 YESSMEKE
+454 YESSIEKE
-462 GNVLKGDGDLF
+462 GNILKGDGDLF

-488 SYPFEYSPHG
+488 SYPFEYSPYG

-542 LKDSSAIPEELS
+542 LKDSGAIPEELS

-656 ILAIQ
+656 ILAMQ

-666 VSDVFQFYLTS
+666 ISDVFKFYLTS

>member
-1 MTYDRIRFRKRFQ
+1 
-14 KGGRYMFEIRNLSL
+14 MFEIRNLSL
-28 SFAGRQLLEPTDLI
+28 SFAGRRLLEPTDLI

-61 LLNKIGLISATDPSV
+61 LLNKIGLLSATDPSV

-81 GKEIDTENKKS
+81 GKEIDIENKKS
-92 ASAFIAEEVAF
+92 VSVFIAEEVAF
-103 VFQGQNLIND
+103 VFQGRNLIND

-125 FYGLNPDEIE
+125 FYDLSPDEIE

-141 LADLEISSLKHAYPE
+141 LADLQISSLKHAYPE

-165 VTIARALVTEKT
+165 VAIARALVTGKT

-185 SSLDKENREKVSS
+185 SSLDKENREKVSA

-220 IARGDVQLHFKDHQL
+220 IAIGDVQLHFKDHKL

-248 KDSKKWTSYLSS
+248 KDSKKWSSCLSS

-277 LLAFFIAFV
+277 LLAFFISLV

-331 DDFLSFDKDEIAS
+331 DDFLSFDKEEITS
-344 ISTSQNIQTIKPYIE
+344 ISTSQNIQTVNPYIE

-400 PLYQT
+400 PLYQK

-441 STVTLTFYIPISL
+441 TTVTLTFYIPISL
-454 YESSMEKE
+454 YESSIEKE
-462 GNVLKGDGDLF
+462 GNILKGDGDLF

-488 SYPFEYSPHG
+488 SYPFEYSPYG

-542 LKDSSAIPEELS
+542 LKDSGAIPEELS

-656 ILAIQ
+656 ILAMQ

-666 VSDVFQFYLTS
+666 ISDVFKFYLTS

>member
-1 MTYDRIRFRKRFQ
+1 
-14 KGGRYMFEIRNLSL
+14 MFEIRNLSL
-28 SFAGRQLLEPTDLI
+28 SFAGRRLLEPTDLI

-61 LLNKIGLISATDPSV
+61 LLNKIGLLSATDPSV

-81 GKEIDTENKKS
+81 GKEIDIENKKS
-92 ASAFIAEEVAF
+92 VSVFIAEEVAF
-103 VFQGQNLIND
+103 VFQGRNLIND

-125 FYGLNPDEIE
+125 FYDLSPDEIE

-141 LADLEISSLKHAYPE
+141 LADLQISSLKHAYPE

-165 VTIARALVTEKT
+165 VAIARALVTGKT

-185 SSLDKENREKVSS
+185 SSLDKENREKVSA

-220 IARGDVQLHFKDHQL
+220 IAIGDVQLHFKDHKL

-248 KDSKKWTSYLSS
+248 KDSKKWSSCLSS

-277 LLAFFIAFV
+277 LLAFFISLV

-331 DDFLSFDKDEIAS
+331 DDFLSFDKEEITS
-344 ISTSQNIQTIKPYIE
+344 ISTSQNIQTVKPYME

-441 STVTLTFYIPISL
+441 TTVTLTFYIPISL
-454 YESSMEKE
+454 YESSIEKE
-462 GNVLKGDGDLF
+462 GNILKGDGDLF

-488 SYPFEYSPHG
+488 SYPFEYSPYG

-527 GFPLKSWMPSAIHVL
+527 GFSLKSWMPSAIHVL
-542 LKDSSAIPEELS
+542 LKDSGAIPEELS
-554 RIRAI
+554 RIRAT

-656 ILAIQ
+656 ILAMQ

-666 VSDVFQFYLTS
+666 ISDVFKFYLTS

>member
-1 MTYDRIRFRKRFQ
+1 
-14 KGGRYMFEIRNLSL
+14 MFEIRNLSL
-28 SFAGRQLLEPTDLI
+28 SFAGRRLLEPTDLI

-61 LLNKIGLISATDPSV
+61 LLNKIGLLSATDPSV

-81 GKEIDTENKKS
+81 GKEIDIENKKS
-92 ASAFIAEEVAF
+92 VSVFIAEEVAF
-103 VFQGQNLIND
+103 VFQGRNLIND

-125 FYGLNPDEIE
+125 FYGLSPDEIE

-141 LADLEISSLKHAYPE
+141 LADLQISSLKHAYPE

-165 VTIARALVTEKT
+165 VAIARALVTGKT

-185 SSLDKENREKVSS
+185 SSLDKENREKVSA

-220 IARGDVQLHFKDHQL
+220 IAIGDVQLHFKDHKL

-248 KDSKKWTSYLSS
+248 KDSKKWSSCLSS

-277 LLAFFIAFV
+277 LLAFFISLV

-331 DDFLSFDKDEIAS
+331 DDFLSFDKEEITS
-344 ISTSQNIQTIKPYIE
+344 ISRSQNIQTVKPYME

-441 STVTLTFYIPISL
+441 TTVTLTFYIPISL
-454 YESSMEKE
+454 YESSIEKE
-462 GNVLKGDGDLF
+462 GKILKGDGDLF

-488 SYPFEYSPHG
+488 SYPFEYSPYG

-542 LKDSSAIPEELS
+542 LKDSGAIPEELS

-656 ILAIQ
+656 ILAMQ

-666 VSDVFQFYLTS
+666 ISDVFKFYLTS

>member
-1 MTYDRIRFRKRFQ
+1 
-14 KGGRYMFEIRNLSL
+14 MFEIRNLSL
-28 SFAGRQLLEPTDLI
+28 SFAGRRLLEPTDLI

-61 LLNKIGLISATDPSV
+61 LLNKIGLLSATDPSV

-81 GKEIDTENKKS
+81 GKEIDIENKKS
-92 ASAFIAEEVAF
+92 VSVFIAEEVAF
-103 VFQGQNLIND
+103 VFQGRNLIND

-125 FYGLNPDEIE
+125 FYGLSPDEIE

-141 LADLEISSLKHAYPE
+141 LADLQISSLKHAYPE

-165 VTIARALVTEKT
+165 VAIARALVTEKT

-185 SSLDKENREKVSS
+185 SSLDKENREKVSA

-220 IARGDVQLHFKDHQL
+220 IVIGDVQLHFKDHKL
-235 VGNCLILNSDEGI
+235 VENCLILNSDEGI
-248 KDSKKWTSYLSS
+248 KDSKKWSSCLSS

-277 LLAFFIAFV
+277 LLAFFIALV

-331 DDFLSFDKDEIAS
+331 DDFLSFDKEEITS
-344 ISTSQNIQTIKPYIE
+344 ISTSQNIQTVKPYME

-441 STVTLTFYIPISL
+441 TTVTLTFYIPISL
-454 YESSMEKE
+454 YESSIEKE
-462 GNVLKGDGDLF
+462 GNILKGDGDLF

-488 SYPFEYSPHG
+488 SYPFEYSPYG

-542 LKDSSAIPEELS
+542 LKDSGAIPEELS

-586 MLLSLVLLILV
+586 MLLSLVLLILI

-656 ILAIQ
+656 ILAMQ

-666 VSDVFQFYLTS
+666 ISDVFKFYLTS

>member
-1 MTYDRIRFRKRFQ
+1 
-14 KGGRYMFEIRNLSL
+14 MFEIRNLSL
-28 SFAGRQLLEPTDLI
+28 SFAGRRLLEPTDLI

-92 ASAFIAEEVAF
+92 VSAFIAEEVAF

-119 LRLALN
+119 LKLTLN

-165 VTIARALVTEKT
+165 VAIARALVTEKT

-185 SSLDKENREKVSS
+185 SSLDKENREKVSA

-220 IARGDVQLHFKDHQL
+220 IARGDVQLHFKDHKL

-248 KDSKKWTSYLSS
+248 KDSKKWSSCLLS

-277 LLAFFIAFV
+277 LLAFFIALV
-286 VAIAVTSINFQSL
+286 VAIAVSSINFQSL

-331 DDFLSFDKDEIAS
+331 DDFLSFDKEEITS
-344 ISTSQNIQTIKPYIE
+344 ISTSQNIQTVKPYME

-405 NTTQRQIE
+405 NTTQRQID

-441 STVTLTFYIPISL
+441 TTVTLTFYIPISL
-454 YESSMEKE
+454 YESSIEKE
-462 GNVLKGDGDLF
+462 GNILKGDGDLF

-488 SYPFEYSPHG
+488 SYPFEYSPYG

-542 LKDSSAIPEELS
+542 LKDSGAIPEELS

-607 LNRPRRFEVGIL
+607 LNRPRRSEVGIL

-656 ILAIQ
+656 ILAMQ

-666 VSDVFQFYLTS
+666 ISDVFKFYLTS

>member
-1 MTYDRIRFRKRFQ
+1 
-14 KGGRYMFEIRNLSL
+14 MFEIRNLSL
-28 SFAGRQLLEPTDLI
+28 SFAGRRLLEPTDLI

-61 LLNKIGLISATDPSV
+61 LLNKIGLLSATDPSV

-81 GKEIDTENKKS
+81 GKEIDIENKKS
-92 ASAFIAEEVAF
+92 VSVFIAEEVAF
-103 VFQGQNLIND
+103 VFQGRNLIND

-125 FYGLNPDEIE
+125 FYDLSPDEIE

-141 LADLEISSLKHAYPE
+141 LADLQISSLKHAYPE

-165 VTIARALVTEKT
+165 VAIARALVTGKT

-185 SSLDKENREKVSS
+185 SSLDKENREKVSA

-220 IARGDVQLHFKDHQL
+220 IAIGDVQLHFKDHKL

-248 KDSKKWTSYLSS
+248 KDSKKWSSCLSS

-277 LLAFFIAFV
+277 LLAFFISLV

-331 DDFLSFDKDEIAS
+331 DDFLSFDKEEITS
-344 ISTSQNIQTIKPYIE
+344 ISTSQNIQTVKPYME

-441 STVTLTFYIPISL
+441 TTVTLTFYIPISL
-454 YESSMEKE
+454 YESSIEKE
-462 GNVLKGDGDLF
+462 GNILKGDGDLF

-488 SYPFEYSPHG
+488 SYPFEYSPYG

-542 LKDSSAIPEELS
+542 LKDSGAIPEELS
-554 RIRAI
+554 RIRAT

-630 WLFLKELIGYG
+630 ALCQL
-641 KTISILASCLLVILS
+641 
-656 ILAIQ
+656 
-661 VLKLE
+661 
-666 VSDVFQFYLTS
+666 
-677 VFTLIGLSVSVL
+677 
-689 IISGLLPI
+689 
-697 YTTCRQT
+697 
-704 VVDTIRKNG
+704 

>member
-1 MTYDRIRFRKRFQ
+1 
-14 KGGRYMFEIRNLSL
+14 MFEIRNLSL
-28 SFAGRQLLEPTDLI
+28 SFAGRRLLEPTDLI

-61 LLNKIGLISATDPSV
+61 LLNKIGLLSATDPSV

-81 GKEIDTENKKS
+81 GKEIDIENKKS
-92 ASAFIAEEVAF
+92 VSVFIAEEVAF
-103 VFQGQNLIND
+103 VFQGRNLIND

-125 FYGLNPDEIE
+125 FYDLSPDEIE

-141 LADLEISSLKHAYPE
+141 LADLQISSLKYAYPE

-165 VTIARALVTEKT
+165 VAIARALVTGKT

-185 SSLDKENREKVSS
+185 SSLDKENREKVSA

-220 IARGDVQLHFKDHQL
+220 IAIGDVQLHFKDHKL
-235 VGNCLILNSDEGI
+235 VENCLILNSDEGI
-248 KDSKKWTSYLSS
+248 KDSKKWSSCLSS

-277 LLAFFIAFV
+277 LLAFFIALV

-331 DDFLSFDKDEIAS
+331 DDFLSFDKEEITS
-344 ISTSQNIQTIKPYIE
+344 ISTSQNIQTVKPYME

-441 STVTLTFYIPISL
+441 TTVTLTFYIPISL
-454 YESSMEKE
+454 YESSIEKE
-462 GNVLKGDGDLF
+462 GNILKGDGDLF

-488 SYPFEYSPHG
+488 SYPFEYSPYG

-519 PMTKMALD
+519 PMTKIALD
-527 GFPLKSWMPSAIHVL
+527 GFPFKSWMPSAIHVL
-542 LKDSSAIPEELS
+542 LKDSGAIPEELS

-656 ILAIQ
+656 ILAMQ

-666 VSDVFQFYLTS
+666 ISDVFKFYLTS

-704 VVDTIRKNG
+704 VVDIIRKNG

>member
-1 MTYDRIRFRKRFQ
+1 
-14 KGGRYMFEIRNLSL
+14 MFEIRNLSL
-28 SFAGRQLLEPTDLI
+28 SFAGRRLLEPTDLI

-92 ASAFIAEEVAF
+92 VSAFIAEEVAF

-165 VTIARALVTEKT
+165 VAIARALVTEKT

-331 DDFLSFDKDEIAS
+331 DDFLSFDKEEITS

-372 YSQLQ
+372 YSKLQ

-425 SEQFIS
+425 SEQFVS
-431 DEKLPNIVSG
+431 DQKLPNIVSG

-454 YESSMEKE
+454 YESSIEKE

>member
-1 MTYDRIRFRKRFQ
+1 
-14 KGGRYMFEIRNLSL
+14 MFEIRNLSL

-92 ASAFIAEEVAF
+92 VSAFIAEEVAF

-165 VTIARALVTEKT
+165 VAIARALVTEKT

-321 SLHLQTTKVL
+321 SLYLQTTKVL

-425 SEQFIS
+425 SEQFVS

-441 STVTLTFYIPISL
+441 TTVTLTFYIPISL
-454 YESSMEKE
+454 YESSIEKE
-462 GNVLKGDGDLF
+462 GNILKGDGDLF

-630 WLFLKELIGYG
+630 WLFLKELIGYD

-656 ILAIQ
+656 ILAMQ

>member
-1 MTYDRIRFRKRFQ
+1 
-14 KGGRYMFEIRNLSL
+14 MFEIRNLSL
-28 SFAGRQLLEPTDLI
+28 SFAGRRLLEPTDLI

-61 LLNKIGLISATDPSV
+61 LLNKIGLLSATDPSVSYFFDGTDPSV

-81 GKEIDTENKKS
+81 GKEIDIENKKS
-92 ASAFIAEEVAF
+92 VSVFIAEEVAF
-103 VFQGQNLIND
+103 VFQGRNLIND

-125 FYGLNPDEIE
+125 FYDLSPDEIE

-141 LADLEISSLKHAYPE
+141 LADLQISSLKHAYPE

-165 VTIARALVTEKT
+165 VAIARALVTGKT

-185 SSLDKENREKVSS
+185 SSLDKENREKVSA

-220 IARGDVQLHFKDHQL
+220 IAIGDVQLHFKDHKL

-248 KDSKKWTSYLSS
+248 KDSKKWSSCLSS

-277 LLAFFIAFV
+277 LLAFFISLV

-331 DDFLSFDKDEIAS
+331 DDFLSFDKEEITS
-344 ISTSQNIQTIKPYIE
+344 ISTSQNIQTVNPYIE

-441 STVTLTFYIPISL
+441 TTVTLTFYIPISL
-454 YESSMEKE
+454 YESSIEKE
-462 GNVLKGDGDLF
+462 GNILKGDGDLF

-488 SYPFEYSPHG
+488 SYPFEYSPYG

-542 LKDSSAIPEELS
+542 LKDSGAIPEELS

-656 ILAIQ
+656 ILAMQ

-666 VSDVFQFYLTS
+666 ISDVFKFYLTS